1 MPVHNFRLIYLI
13 IIMVLISL
21 VLGSDRL
28 LQDSFLYS
36 LLLAT
41 PSLGVVLK
49 AFFGVFGEVRVVAM
63 GVV

>member
-1 MPVHNFRLIYLI
+1 MPVHNFRLIHLI
-13 IIMVLISL
+13 INVVYISR

-36 LLLAT
+36 LMLAT
-41 PSLGVVLK
+41 PSFGVVLK
-49 AFFGVFGEVRVVAM
+49 AFFGVFGEVRIVAM